1 MITKEGKVPPA
12 RFELT
17 APGLGILCSILL
29 SYGGVTDNFYL
40 FAFYSV
46 IISTNLMRAIT
57 AIALL
62 ISTEFLSGCGTTNPL
77 LIKLYHPKTN
87 VVRNCAARESNSRN
101 TQMLTDI
108 VESCARQLEAHGF
121 VRVDESFVPPS
132 SALKS
137 TPALTEQSP
146 R

>member
-1 MITKEGKVPPA
+1 MPPA

-29 SYGGVTDNFYL
+29 SYGGLTEYFYL

-46 IISTNLMRAIT
+46 IIFERLMRTISI
-57 AIALL
+57 IALL
-62 ISTEFLSGCGTTNPL
+62 ISGELFSGCGATNPL
-77 LIKLYHPKTN
+77 SITLHHPKTN
-87 VVRNCAARESNSRN
+87 TLRKCAARESNARN
-101 TQMLTDI
+101 TELLAGI

-121 VRVDESFVPPS
+121 VRVNESFVPPS
-132 SALKS
+132 SAAKS
-137 TPALTEQSP
+137 TPTSTEQSP